1 MTDALQE
8 LYQAIIL
15 DHNKRPRR
23 YGRPGA
29 YTHMAEGYNPLCGDK
44 VSVFLSLD
52 KDQIIDIHFETASC
66 AICKASASM
75 MAEKLNDKS
84 LEKAERICQR
94 IEALLLADS
103 KPEAE
108 VSVDGDI
115 AALAGVRNFPA
126 RIKCAVLPWQT
137 YAKALSKTG

>member
-1 MTDALQE
+1 
-8 LYQAIIL
+8 
-15 DHNKRPRR
+15 
-23 YGRPGA
+23 
-29 YTHMAEGYNPLCGDK
+29 
-44 VSVFLSLD
+44 
-52 KDQIIDIHFETASC
+52 
-66 AICKASASM
+66 M